1 MKHDLDKIS
10 KWLAIAISIVP
21 IIILGVFLVIFTN
34 DIIISGTLCL
44 VFGMLSIDYN
54 MFFDMESGN
63 LDVRIYRFLKPRIS
77 METYLKS
84 GFSYKETI
92 SLVSCDDVYVKT
104 IWIDD
109 EEIPVKNS
117 LMTIAELVDLMNH
130 GTTFSFQVTETSGIS
145 NMKLPLTR
153 NDLESLLEDKESNA
167 RLRDYKWYFPYQRK
181 CITVWNNLLPG
192 FGFAFL
198 NVNNDPHLLDRVKT
212 ISPQRLMDVILNN
225 SYSCCQVIPTSVFSD
240 EFDDLDIAR
249 MDCVMDAK
257 NGQPLYFTCMQK
269 EKQEDVKDEIDVSS
283 IKNENKQINLD
294 RLKTTAIGKLISEID
309 TQIQKGYV
317 FENISIDRY
326 KDGYRK
332 ECMDILSSP
341 YNMSQEQETKILTIL
356 QTLRNNMYDK
366 KEKQHTLDTD
376 VSIKAMEELLKYDGI
391 INNLKM

>member
-10 KWLAIAISIVP
+10 KWLAIAIITIP
-21 IIILGVFLVIFTN
+21 IIVSGVLSFILKNGLIIGSVFLFSIIFSICTIGDL
-34 DIIISGTLCL
+34 DIC
-44 VFGMLSIDYN
+44 
-54 MFFDMESGN
+54 
-63 LDVRIYRFLKPRIS
+63 IYRFLKPRIS

-109 EEIPVKNS
+109 KEIKVKNG
-117 LMTIAELVDLMNH
+117 LMTIAELVDLMNR
-130 GTTFSFQVTETSGIS
+130 GTTFSFQLTENSDIS

-153 NDLESLLEDKESNA
+153 NELESLLENKKSNA

-198 NVNNDPHLLDRVKT
+198 NVNNDQHLLDRVKT

-240 EFDDLDIAR
+240 QFDDLDIAR

-257 NGQPLYFTCMQK
+257 NGQPLYFTCMKK
-269 EKQEDVKDEIDVSS
+269 EKQEDVKDEIDVSL

-294 RLKTTAIGKLISEID
+294 KLKTTSIGKVISEID
-309 TQIQKGYV
+309 VLIQKGYV
-317 FENISIDRY
+317 FESISIDRY

-332 ECMDILSSP
+332 ECLDILSSK
-341 YNMSQEQETKILTIL
+341 YEISQEQETKILTIL
-356 QTLRNNMYDK
+356 QTLRDNMYDK

-376 VSIKAMEELLKYDGI
+376 VSIKAMEELLKYDGV
-391 INNLKM
+391 INDLKM

>member
-10 KWLAIAISIVP
+10 KWLAIAIITIP
-21 IIILGVFLVIFTN
+21 IIVSGVLSFILRNGL
-34 DIIISGTLCL
+34 IIGSVLLCL
-44 VFGMLSIDYN
+44 IIFSICTIMLDIEIED
-54 MFFDMESGN
+54 
-63 LDVRIYRFLKPRIS
+63 LDVCIYRFLKPRIS

-212 ISPQRLMDVILNN
+212 ISPQRLMNIILLNN
-225 SYSCCQVIPTSVFSD
+225 SYSCCQAIPTSVFSD

-269 EKQEDVKDEIDVSS
+269 EKQEDIKDEIDVSL

-294 RLKTTAIGKLISEID
+294 RLKTTSIGKVISEID
-309 TQIQKGYV
+309 VLIQKGYV
-317 FENISIDRY
+317 FESISIDRY

-332 ECMDILSSP
+332 ECLDILSSK
-341 YNMSQEQETKILTIL
+341 YEISQEQETKILTIL
-356 QTLRNNMYDK
+356 QTLRDNMYDK

-391 INNLKM
+391 INDLKM

>member
-10 KWLAIAISIVP
+10 QWLAVAISIVP

-54 MFFDMESGN
+54 MFSDMESGK

-109 EEIPVKNS
+109 EEIQVKNG
-117 LMTIAELVDLMNH
+117 LMTIAELVDLMNR
-130 GTTFSFQVTETSGIS
+130 GTTFSFQLTENSDIS
-145 NMKLPLTR
+145 NMKLPLKR
-153 NDLESLLEDKESNA
+153 NDLENFLENKKSNA

-198 NVNNDPHLLDRVKT
+198 NVNNDQHLLDRVKT

-225 SYSCCQVIPTSVFSD
+225 SYSCCQVIPTSVFSNQ
-240 EFDDLDIAR
+240 FDDLDIAR

-269 EKQEDVKDEIDVSS
+269 EKQEDVKDEIDVSL

-294 RLKTTAIGKLISEID
+294 RLKTTSIGKLISEID
-309 TQIQKGYV
+309 TNIQKGYV
-317 FENISIDRY
+317 FESISIDRY

-356 QTLRNNMYDK
+356 QTLRDNMYDK

-376 VSIKAMEELLKYDGI
+376 VSIKAMEELLKYDGV
-391 INNLKM
+391 INDLKM

>member
-10 KWLAIAISIVP
+10 KWLAIAIITIP
-21 IIILGVFLVIFTN
+21 IIVSGVLSFILRNGL
-34 DIIISGTLCL
+34 IIGSVLLCL
-44 VFGMLSIDYN
+44 IIFSICTIMLDIEIED
-54 MFFDMESGN
+54 
-63 LDVRIYRFLKPRIS
+63 LDVCIYRFLKPRIS

-109 EEIPVKNS
+109 EEIQVKNS

-240 EFDDLDIAR
+240 QFDDLDIAR

-257 NGQPLYFTCMQK
+257 NGQPLYFTCMK
-269 EKQEDVKDEIDVSS
+269 KGKQEDVKDEIDVSS

-294 RLKTTAIGKLISEID
+294 RLNTTAIGKLISEID

-332 ECMDILSSP
+332 ECLDIISSP
-341 YNMSQEQETKILTIL
+341 YKMSQEQETKILTIL
-356 QTLRNNMYDK
+356 QTLRDNMYDK

>member
-1 MKHDLDKIS
+1 MKHDLAKIS
-10 KWLAIAISIVP
+10 QWLAIAIIITP
-21 IIILGVFLVIFTN
+21 IMILGVISFILKN
-34 DIIISGTLCL
+34 GLIIGSVLLCL
-44 VFGMLSIDYN
+44 IIVSICMIMLDIEIGD
-54 MFFDMESGN
+54 

-92 SLVSCDDVYVKT
+92 SLVSCDDMHVKT
-104 IWIDD
+104 IFIDD
-109 EEIPVKNS
+109 KEIQVKNS

-153 NDLESLLEDKESNA
+153 NELERFLEDRESNA

-198 NVNNDPHLLDRVKT
+198 NVNNDPNLLDRVK
-212 ISPQRLMDVILNN
+212 IMSPQRLMDVILNN
-225 SYSCCQVIPTSVFSD
+225 SYSCCQAIPTSVFSD
-240 EFDDLDIAR
+240 QFDDLDIAR

-269 EKQEDVKDEIDVSS
+269 EKQEDVKDEIDVPV
-283 IKNENKQINLD
+283 IKDENKQINLE
-294 RLKTTAIGKLISEID
+294 RLNTTSIGKLISEID
-309 TQIQKGYV
+309 MQIQKGYV

-332 ECMDILSSP
+332 ECLDILSSK
-341 YNMSQEQETKILTIL
+341 YEISKEQEEKILTIL
-356 QTLRNNMYDK
+356 QTLRDNMYDK
-366 KEKQHTLDTD
+366 KEKQHTLNTD

-391 INNLKM
+391 INDLKM

>member
-10 KWLAIAISIVP
+10 KWLAVAIITIP
-21 IIILGVFLVIFTN
+21 IIVSGVLSFILRNGL
-34 DIIISGTLCL
+34 IIGSVLLCL
-44 VFGMLSIDYN
+44 IIFSICTIMLDIEIGD
-54 MFFDMESGN
+54 
-63 LDVRIYRFLKPRIS
+63 LDVCIYRFLKPRIS

-109 EEIPVKNS
+109 EEIQVKNG
-117 LMTIAELVDLMNH
+117 LMTIAELVDLMNR
-130 GTTFSFQVTETSGIS
+130 GTTFSFQLTENSDIS
-145 NMKLPLTR
+145 NMKLPLKR
-153 NDLESLLEDKESNA
+153 NELENFLENKESNA

-283 IKNENKQINLD
+283 IKNENKQIDLD
-294 RLKTTAIGKLISEID
+294 RLKTTSIGKLISEID
-309 TQIQKGYV
+309 TNIQKGYV

-332 ECMDILSSP
+332 ECLDILSSP
-341 YNMSQEQETKILTIL
+341 YKISQEQETKILTIL
-356 QTLRNNMYDK
+356 QTLRDNMYDK

-391 INNLKM
+391 INDLKM

>member
-10 KWLAIAISIVP
+10 KWLAIAIITIP
-21 IIILGVFLVIFTN
+21 IIVSGVLSFILKNGLIIGSVLLFFIIFSICTIML
-34 DIIISGTLCL
+34 DIEIG
-44 VFGMLSIDYN
+44 D
-54 MFFDMESGN
+54 
-63 LDVRIYRFLKPRIS
+63 LDVCIYRFLKPRIS

-92 SLVSCDDVYVKT
+92 SLVSCDDMHVKT
-104 IWIDD
+104 IFIDD
-109 EEIPVKNS
+109 KEIQVKNS

-153 NDLESLLEDKESNA
+153 NELERLLEDRESNA

-198 NVNNDPHLLDRVKT
+198 NVNNDQHLLDRVKT

-240 EFDDLDIAR
+240 QFDDLDIAR

-269 EKQEDVKDEIDVSS
+269 EKQEDVKDEIDVSL

-356 QTLRNNMYDK
+356 QTLRDNMYDK

>member
-10 KWLAIAISIVP
+10 KWLAIAIITIP
-21 IIILGVFLVIFTN
+21 IIVSGVLSFILKNGLIIGSVLLFFIIFSICTIML
-34 DIIISGTLCL
+34 DIEIG
-44 VFGMLSIDYN
+44 D
-54 MFFDMESGN
+54 
-63 LDVRIYRFLKPRIS
+63 LDVCIYRFLKPRIS

-92 SLVSCDDVYVKT
+92 SLVSCNDVYVKT

-109 EEIPVKNS
+109 EEIQVKNG
-117 LMTIAELVDLMNH
+117 LMTIAELINLMNR
-130 GTTFSFQVTETSGIS
+130 GTTFSFQLTETIGIS
-145 NMKLPLTR
+145 NMKFPLTR
-153 NDLESLLEDKESNA
+153 KELENFLENKESNA

-225 SYSCCQVIPTSVFSD
+225 SYSCCQAIPTSVFSD

-249 MDCVMDAK
+249 MDCVMDEK
-257 NGQPLYFTCMQK
+257 NGQPLYFTCMKK
-269 EKQEDVKDEIDVSS
+269 EKQETVNEKIDVPV
-283 IKNENKQINLD
+283 IKEENKQINLE
-294 RLKTTAIGKLISEID
+294 RLKTTAIGKLISDID
-309 TQIQKGYV
+309 VLIQKGYV
-317 FENISIDRY
+317 FKNISIDRY

-332 ECMDILSSP
+332 ECLDILSSK
-341 YNMSQEQETKILTIL
+341 YEISNEQEAKILTIL
-356 QTLRNNMYDK
+356 QTLRDNMYDK

-376 VSIKAMEELLKYDGI
+376 VSIKAMEELLKYDGV
-391 INNLKM
+391 INDLKM

>member
-10 KWLAIAISIVP
+10 KWLAIAIITIP
-21 IIILGVFLVIFTN
+21 IIVSGVLSFILRNELILGSVLLCFIIFSICTIML
-34 DIIISGTLCL
+34 DIEIG
-44 VFGMLSIDYN
+44 D
-54 MFFDMESGN
+54 
-63 LDVRIYRFLKPRIS
+63 LDVCIYRFLKPRIS

-109 EEIPVKNS
+109 EEIQVKNG
-117 LMTIAELVDLMNH
+117 LMTIAELVDLMNR
-130 GTTFSFQVTETSGIS
+130 GTTFSFQLTENSDIS

-153 NDLESLLEDKESNA
+153 SDLENFLENKKSNA

-198 NVNNDPHLLDRVKT
+198 NVNNDQHLLDRVKT

-240 EFDDLDIAR
+240 QFDDLDIAR

-269 EKQEDVKDEIDVSS
+269 EKQEDIKDEIDVSL

-294 RLKTTAIGKLISEID
+294 RLKTTSIGKLISEID
-309 TQIQKGYV
+309 VLIQKGYV

-356 QTLRNNMYDK
+356 QTLRDNMYDK

>member
-10 KWLAIAISIVP
+10 KWLAIAIITIP
-21 IIILGVFLVIFTN
+21 IIVSGVLPFILRNELILGSVLLCFIIFSICTIML
-34 DIIISGTLCL
+34 DIEIG
-44 VFGMLSIDYN
+44 D
-54 MFFDMESGN
+54 
-63 LDVRIYRFLKPRIS
+63 LDVCIYRFLKPRIS

-198 NVNNDPHLLDRVKT
+198 NVNNDQHLLDRVKT

-240 EFDDLDIAR
+240 QFDDLDIAR

-257 NGQPLYFTCMQK
+257 NGQPLYFTCMKK

-294 RLKTTAIGKLISEID
+294 RLKTTSIGKLISEID
-309 TQIQKGYV
+309 TNIQKGYV
-317 FENISIDRY
+317 FESISIDRY

-332 ECMDILSSP
+332 ECLDILSSK
-341 YNMSQEQETKILTIL
+341 YEISKEQETKMLTIL
-356 QTLRNNMYDK
+356 QTLRDNMYNK

-376 VSIKAMEELLKYDGI
+376 VSIKAMEELLKYDGV
-391 INNLKM
+391 INDLKM

>member
-10 KWLAIAISIVP
+10 KWLAIAIITIP
-21 IIILGVFLVIFTN
+21 IIVSGVLSFILRNELILGSVLLCFIIFSICTIML
-34 DIIISGTLCL
+34 DIEIG
-44 VFGMLSIDYN
+44 D
-54 MFFDMESGN
+54 
-63 LDVRIYRFLKPRIS
+63 LDVCIYRFLKPRIS

-109 EEIPVKNS
+109 EEIQVKNG
-117 LMTIAELVDLMNH
+117 LMTIAELVDLMNR
-130 GTTFSFQVTETSGIS
+130 GTTFSFQLTENSDIS

-153 NDLESLLEDKESNA
+153 SDLENFLENKKSNA

-198 NVNNDPHLLDRVKT
+198 NVNNDQHLLDRVKT

-240 EFDDLDIAR
+240 QFDDLDIAR

-269 EKQEDVKDEIDVSS
+269 EKQEDIKDEIDVSL

-294 RLKTTAIGKLISEID
+294 RLKTTSIGKVISEID
-309 TQIQKGYV
+309 VLIQKGYV

-356 QTLRNNMYDK
+356 QTLRDNMYDK

>member
-10 KWLAIAISIVP
+10 KWLAIAIITIP
-21 IIILGVFLVIFTN
+21 IIVSGVLSFILRNELILGSVLLCFIIFSICTIML
-34 DIIISGTLCL
+34 DIEIG
-44 VFGMLSIDYN
+44 D
-54 MFFDMESGN
+54 
-63 LDVRIYRFLKPRIS
+63 LDVCIYRFLKPRIS

-109 EEIPVKNS
+109 EEIQVKNG
-117 LMTIAELVDLMNH
+117 LMTIAELVDLMNR
-130 GTTFSFQVTETSGIS
+130 GTTFSFQLTENSDIS

-153 NDLESLLEDKESNA
+153 SDLENFLENKKSNA

-198 NVNNDPHLLDRVKT
+198 NVNNDQHLLDRVKT

-240 EFDDLDIAR
+240 QFDDLDIAR

-269 EKQEDVKDEIDVSS
+269 EKQEDIKDEIDVSL

-294 RLKTTAIGKLISEID
+294 RLKTTSIGKVISEID
-309 TQIQKGYV
+309 VLIQKGYV

-356 QTLRNNMYDK
+356 QTLRDNMYDK

-391 INNLKM
+391 INDLKM

>member
-10 KWLAIAISIVP
+10 KWLAVAIITIP
-21 IIILGVFLVIFTN
+21 IIVSGVLSFILRNGL
-34 DIIISGTLCL
+34 IIGSVLLCL
-44 VFGMLSIDYN
+44 IIFSICTIMLDIEIGD
-54 MFFDMESGN
+54 
-63 LDVRIYRFLKPRIS
+63 LDVCIYRFLKPRIS

>member
-10 KWLAIAISIVP
+10 KWLAIAIITIP
-21 IIILGVFLVIFTN
+21 IIVSGVLSFILRNGL
-34 DIIISGTLCL
+34 IIGSVLLCL
-44 VFGMLSIDYN
+44 IIFSICTIMLDIEIED
-54 MFFDMESGN
+54 
-63 LDVRIYRFLKPRIS
+63 LDVCIYRFLKPRIS

-212 ISPQRLMDVILNN
+212 ISPQRLMNIILLNN
-225 SYSCCQVIPTSVFSD
+225 SYSCCQAIPTSVFSD

-269 EKQEDVKDEIDVSS
+269 EKQEDIKDEIDVSL

-294 RLKTTAIGKLISEID
+294 RLKTTSIGKVISEID
-309 TQIQKGYV
+309 VLIQKGYV
-317 FENISIDRY
+317 FESISIDRY

-332 ECMDILSSP
+332 ECLDILSSK
-341 YNMSQEQETKILTIL
+341 YEISQEQETKILTIL
-356 QTLRNNMYDK
+356 QTLRDNMYDK

-376 VSIKAMEELLKYDGI
+376 VSIKAMEELLKYDGV
-391 INNLKM
+391 INDLKM

>member
-269 EKQEDVKDEIDVSS
+269 EKQEDVKDEIDVSL

-294 RLKTTAIGKLISEID
+294 RLKTTSIGKLISEID
-309 TQIQKGYV
+309 TNIQKGYV

-332 ECMDILSSP
+332 ECMDILSSQ
-341 YNMSQEQETKILTIL
+341 YKMSQEQETKILTIL
-356 QTLRNNMYDK
+356 QTLRDNMYDK

-376 VSIKAMEELLKYDGI
+376 VSIKAMEDLLKYDGI